1 MNEPKPV
8 YCIKSRGGRIER
20 EGDFDTIQA
29 WLNENRIT
37 SDDDLRRLGFHV
49 MERDE
54 LWGRVKDFPEFN
66 RSEREGRRALTRAKN
81 WNYLCMVAGLIFVG
95 IGFALIC
102 YDQLIP
108 RYTESNRVDEAKAET
123 RSAKELERVAY
134 EKLKQA
140 REDAA
145 AALKEKDLATRKAID
160 QMKKQLDEVRD
171 QLAATRDELNQSLAQ
186 KQGELKVARGKLDD
200 LSGRVS
206 ADLAAAN
213 RRIAQLTRQLE
224 QLTRQLEE
232 ERKEAAVAQ
241 KPLKDKLAE
250 LQSRNDSL
258 YSLYIRT
265 NEQLKAEQGKSIAQ
279 KVFGLSSDKGE

>member
-1 MNEPKPV
+1 
-8 YCIKSRGGRIER
+8 
-20 EGDFDTIQA
+20 
-29 WLNENRIT
+29 
-37 SDDDLRRLGFHV
+37 
-49 MERDE
+49 
-54 LWGRVKDFPEFN
+54 
-66 RSEREGRRALTRAKN
+66 
-81 WNYLCMVAGLIFVG
+81 MVAGLIFVG

-140 REDAA
+140 RDEAA
-145 AALKEKDLATRKAID
+145 AALKEKDAAHLRSVALL
-160 QMKKQLDEVRD
+160 KKQLDESRE
-171 QLAATRDELNQSLAQ
+171 ELNLALAQ
-186 KQGELKVARGKLDD
+186 KQGELKDARGKLDD

-206 ADLAAAN
+206 SDLASAN
-213 RRIAQLTRQLE
+213 RRVTQLTRQLE

>member
-29 WLNENRIT
+29 WLKEERIT

-54 LWGRVKDFPEFN
+54 LWARVKDFPEFN
-66 RSEREGRRALTRAKN
+66 LSEREGRRALTRAKN

-134 EKLKQA
+134 DKLKQA
-140 REDAA
+140 REEAA
-145 AALKEKDLATRKAID
+145 AALKEKDAANLKSVA
-160 QMKKQLDEVRD
+160 QLKKQLEESRE
-171 QLAATRDELNQSLAQ
+171 ELNQALAQ
-186 KQGELKVARGKLDD
+186 KQGELKDARGKLDD

-206 ADLAAAN
+206 SDLASAN
-213 RRIAQLTRQLE
+213 RRVAQLTRL
-224 QLTRQLEE
+224 LEE

-241 KPLKDKLAE
+241 KPWKDKVAE
-250 LQSRNDSL
+250 LQARKSL
-258 YSLYIRT
+258 HPI
-265 NEQLKAEQGKSIAQ
+265 
-279 KVFGLSSDKGE
+279 

>member
-81 WNYLCMVAGLIFVG
+81 WNYLCMVAGIIFVG
-95 IGFALIC
+95 VGFALIC

-134 EKLKQA
+134 DKLKQA
-140 REDAA
+140 RDEAA
-145 AALKEKDLATRKAID
+145 ASLKEKDAAHLRSVALL
-160 QMKKQLDEVRD
+160 KKQLDESRE
-171 QLAATRDELNQSLAQ
+171 ELNLALAQ
-186 KQGELKVARGKLDD
+186 KQGELKDARGKLDD

-206 ADLAAAN
+206 SDLASAN
-213 RRIAQLTRQLE
+213 RRVTQLTRQLE

-265 NEQLKAEQGKSIAQ
+265 NEQLKAERDKSIAQ

>member
-20 EGDFDTIQA
+20 EGDFETIQA
-29 WLNENRIT
+29 WLNEKRIT

-108 RYTESNRVDEAKAET
+108 RYTESNKVDEAKAEA

-134 EKLKQA
+134 DKLKQA
-140 REDAA
+140 REEVAA
-145 AALKEKDLATRKAID
+145 SLKEKDAANLMSVA
-160 QMKKQLDEVRD
+160 QLKKQLEESRG
-171 QLAATRDELNQSLAQ
+171 ELNQALAQ
-186 KQGELKVARGKLDD
+186 KQGELKDARGKLDD

-206 ADLAAAN
+206 SDLVAAN
-213 RRIAQLTRQLE
+213 RRVA

-232 ERKEAAVAQ
+232 EKKEAAVAQ

-250 LQSRNDSL
+250 LQGRNDSL
-258 YSLYIRT
+258 YSLYIRAS
-265 NEQLKAEQGKSIAQ
+265 EQLKAERDKSIAQ

>member
-8 YCIKSRGGRIER
+8 YCIKSRGGRIEK

-29 WLNENRIT
+29 WLNEERIT

-140 REDAA
+140 RDEAA
-145 AALKEKDLATRKAID
+145 AALKEKDAAHLRSVALL
-160 QMKKQLDEVRD
+160 KKQLDESRE
-171 QLAATRDELNQSLAQ
+171 ELNLALAQ
-186 KQGELKVARGKLDD
+186 KQGELKDARGKLDD

-206 ADLAAAN
+206 SDLASAN
-213 RRIAQLTRQLE
+213 RRVTQLTRQLE

-241 KPLKDKLAE
+241 KPLKEQLAE
-250 LQSRNDSL
+250 LQAKNDAL

-265 NEQLKAEQGKSIAQ
+265 NEQLKAERDKSIAQ
-279 KVFGLSSDKGE
+279 KVFGLSADKGE

>member
-123 RSAKELERVAY
+123 RSAKELERTAY
-134 EKLKQA
+134 DKLKQT
-140 REDAA
+140 REETAI
-145 AALKEKDLATRKAID
+145 ALREKDVATRKAID
-160 QMKKQLDEVRD
+160 LMKKQLDEVRD
-171 QLAATRDELNQSLAQ
+171 QLSASRDELNQTLAQ
-186 KQGELKVARGKLDD
+186 KQGELKDARGKLDD

-213 RRIAQLTRQLE
+213 RRIAQLTRQLD
-224 QLTRQLEE
+224 EE
-232 ERKEAAVAQ
+232 KREASVAQ
-241 KPLKDKLAE
+241 KPLKDQLAE
-250 LQSRNDSL
+250 LQAKNDAL

-265 NEQLKAEQGKSIAQ
+265 NEQLKAEREKSIAQ
-279 KVFGLSSDKGE
+279 KVFGLPSDKGE

>member
-29 WLNENRIT
+29 WLNEKRIT

-81 WNYLCMVAGLIFVG
+81 WNYLCMVAGLIFIG

-108 RYTESNRVDEAKAET
+108 RYTESNKVDEAKAEA

-134 EKLKQA
+134 DKLRQA
-140 REDAA
+140 REEAA
-145 AALKEKDLATRKAID
+145 ASLKEKDAAHLRSVALL
-160 QMKKQLDEVRD
+160 KKQLDESRE
-171 QLAATRDELNQSLAQ
+171 ELNHALAQ
-186 KQGELKVARGKLDD
+186 KQGELKDARGKLDD

-206 ADLAAAN
+206 SDLVAAN
-213 RRIAQLTRQLE
+213 RRVA

-232 ERKEAAVAQ
+232 EKKEAAVAQ

-250 LQSRNDSL
+250 LQARNDAL
-258 YSLYIRT
+258 YSLYIRAS
-265 NEQLKAEQGKSIAQ
+265 EQLKAERDKSIAQ

>member
-108 RYTESNRVDEAKAET
+108 RYTESNRVDEARAEA
-123 RSAKELERVAY
+123 RSAKELERTAY
-134 EKLKQA
+134 DKLKQT
-140 REDAA
+140 REETAI
-145 AALKEKDLATRKAID
+145 ALREKDVATRKAID
-160 QMKKQLDEVRD
+160 LMKKQLDEVRD
-171 QLAATRDELNQSLAQ
+171 QLSASRDELNQTLAQ
-186 KQGELKVARGKLDD
+186 KQGELKDARGKLDD

-213 RRIAQLTRQLE
+213 RRIAQLTRQLD
-224 QLTRQLEE
+224 EE
-232 ERKEAAVAQ
+232 KREASVAQ
-241 KPLKDKLAE
+241 KPLKDQLAE
-250 LQSRNDSL
+250 LQAKNDAL

-265 NEQLKAEQGKSIAQ
+265 NEQLKAEREKSIAQ
-279 KVFGLSSDKGE
+279 KVFGLPSDKGE

>member
-8 YCIKSRGGRIER
+8 YCIKSRGGRIEK
-20 EGDFDTIQA
+20 EGDFATIQA
-29 WLNENRIT
+29 WLSENRIT

-66 RSEREGRRALTRAKN
+66 RSEREGRRALNRAKN

-108 RYTESNRVDEAKAET
+108 RYTESNKVDEAKAEA

-134 EKLKQA
+134 DKLKQT
-140 REDAA
+140 REETAT
-145 AALKEKDLATRKAID
+145 ALKEKDAAYSKSIA
-160 QMKKQLDEVRD
+160 QMKKQLDESRE
-171 QLAATRDELNQSLAQ
+171 ELNVTLAQ
-186 KQGELKVARGKLDD
+186 KQGELKDARGKLDD

-206 ADLAAAN
+206 SDLASAN
-213 RRIAQLTRQLE
+213 RRVTQLTRQLE

-250 LQSRNDSL
+250 LQARNDAL
-258 YSLYIRT
+258 YSLYIRA
-265 NEQLKAEQGKSIAQ
+265 NEQLKAEREKSIAQ
-279 KVFGLSSDKGE
+279 KVFGLSSDKDE

>member
-8 YCIKSRGGRIER
+8 YCIKSRGGRIEK

-81 WNYLCMVAGLIFVG
+81 WNYLCMAAGIIFVG

-108 RYTESNRVDEAKAET
+108 RYTESNRVDEAKAEA
-123 RSAKELERVAY
+123 RSAKELERIAY
-134 EKLKQA
+134 DKLKQT
-140 REDAA
+140 REEAA
-145 AALKEKDLATRKAID
+145 VTLKEKDVATRKAID

-213 RRIAQLTRQLE
+213 RRIAQLTRQLD
-224 QLTRQLEE
+224 EE
-232 ERKEAAVAQ
+232 KKDATLAQ
-241 KPLKDKLAE
+241 KPLKEQLAE
-250 LQSRNDSL
+250 LQAKNDAL

-265 NEQLKAEQGKSIAQ
+265 NEQLKAERDKSIAQ
-279 KVFGLSSDKGE
+279 KVFGLSADKGE

>member
-81 WNYLCMVAGLIFVG
+81 WNYLCMAAGIIFVG

-108 RYTESNRVDEAKAET
+108 RYTESNKVDEAKAEA
-123 RSAKELERVAY
+123 RSAKELERIAY
-134 EKLKQA
+134 DKLKQT
-140 REDAA
+140 REEAA
-145 AALKEKDLATRKAID
+145 VTLNEKDVATRKAID

-171 QLAATRDELNQSLAQ
+171 QLAATRDELNQSLEQ

-213 RRIAQLTRQLE
+213 RRIAQLTRQLD
-224 QLTRQLEE
+224 EE
-232 ERKEAAVAQ
+232 KKDATLAQ
-241 KPLKDKLAE
+241 KPLKEQLAE
-250 LQSRNDSL
+250 LQAKNDAL

-265 NEQLKAEQGKSIAQ
+265 NEQLKAERDKSIAQ
-279 KVFGLSSDKGE
+279 KVFGLSTDKVE

>member
-95 IGFALIC
+95 VGFALIC

-123 RSAKELERVAY
+123 RSSKELERVAY

-140 REDAA
+140 RDEAA
-145 AALKEKDLATRKAID
+145 AALKEKDAAHLRSVALL
-160 QMKKQLDEVRD
+160 KKQLDESRE
-171 QLAATRDELNQSLAQ
+171 ELNLALDQ
-186 KQGELKVARGKLDD
+186 KQGELKDARGKLDD

-206 ADLAAAN
+206 SDLASAN
-213 RRIAQLTRQLE
+213 RRVTQLTRQLE

>member
-8 YCIKSRGGRIER
+8 YCIKSRGGRIEK

-81 WNYLCMVAGLIFVG
+81 WNYLCMAAGIIFVG

-108 RYTESNRVDEAKAET
+108 RYTESNRVDEAKAEA
-123 RSAKELERVAY
+123 RSAKELERIAY
-134 EKLKQA
+134 DKLKQT

-145 AALKEKDLATRKAID
+145 VTLKEKDVATRKAID

-213 RRIAQLTRQLE
+213 RRIAQLTRQLD
-224 QLTRQLEE
+224 EE
-232 ERKEAAVAQ
+232 KKDATLAQ
-241 KPLKDKLAE
+241 KPLKEQLAE
-250 LQSRNDSL
+250 LQAKNDAL

-265 NEQLKAEQGKSIAQ
+265 NEQLKAERDKSIAQ

>member
-123 RSAKELERVAY
+123 RSAKELERTAY
-134 EKLKQA
+134 DKLKQT
-140 REDAA
+140 REETAT
-145 AALKEKDLATRKAID
+145 ALREKDVATRKAID
-160 QMKKQLDEVRD
+160 LMKKQLDEVRD
-171 QLAATRDELNQSLAQ
+171 QLSASRDELNQTLAQ
-186 KQGELKVARGKLDD
+186 KQGELKDARGKLDD

-213 RRIAQLTRQLE
+213 RRIAQLTRQLD
-224 QLTRQLEE
+224 EE
-232 ERKEAAVAQ
+232 KREASVAQ
-241 KPLKDKLAE
+241 KPLKDQLAE
-250 LQSRNDSL
+250 LQAKNDAL

-265 NEQLKAEQGKSIAQ
+265 NEQLKAEREKSIAQ
-279 KVFGLSSDKGE
+279 KVFGLPSDKGE

>member
-134 EKLKQA
+134 DKLKQA
-140 REDAA
+140 RDEAA
-145 AALKEKDLATRKAID
+145 ASLKEKDAAHLRSVALL
-160 QMKKQLDEVRD
+160 KKQLDESRE
-171 QLAATRDELNQSLAQ
+171 ELNLALAQ
-186 KQGELKVARGKLDD
+186 KQGELKDARGKLDD

-206 ADLAAAN
+206 SDLASAN
-213 RRIAQLTRQLE
+213 RRVTQLTRQLE

>member
-8 YCIKSRGGRIER
+8 YCIKSRGGRIEK
-20 EGDFDTIQA
+20 EGDFATILA
-29 WLNENRIT
+29 WLSENRIT

-54 LWGRVKDFPEFN
+54 LWARVKDFPEFN
-66 RSEREGRRALTRAKN
+66 LSEREGRRALTRAKK

-108 RYTESNRVDEAKAET
+108 RYTESNKVDEAKAET

-134 EKLKQA
+134 DKLKQT
-140 REDAA
+140 REEAA
-145 AALKEKDLATRKAID
+145 AALKEKDAANLKSVALL
-160 QMKKQLDEVRD
+160 KKQLEESRE
-171 QLAATRDELNQSLAQ
+171 ELNQALAQ
-186 KQGELKVARGKLDD
+186 KQGELKDARGKLDD

-206 ADLAAAN
+206 SDLASAN
-213 RRIAQLTRQLE
+213 RRVAQLTRL
-224 QLTRQLEE
+224 LEE

-250 LQSRNDSL
+250 LQARNDAL
-258 YSLYIRT
+258 YSLYVRA
-265 NEQLKAEQGKSIAQ
+265 NEQLKAEREKSIAQ
-279 KVFGLSSDKGE
+279 KVFGLSSEKDE

>member
-8 YCIKSRGGRIER
+8 YCIKSRGGRIEK
-20 EGDFDTIQA
+20 EGDFATIQA
-29 WLNENRIT
+29 WLSENRIT

-54 LWGRVKDFPEFN
+54 LWARVKDFPEFN
-66 RSEREGRRALTRAKN
+66 LSEREGRRALTRAKN

-108 RYTESNRVDEAKAET
+108 RYTESNKVDEAKAET

-134 EKLKQA
+134 DKLKQA
-140 REDAA
+140 REEAA
-145 AALKEKDLATRKAID
+145 AALKEKDAANLKSVA
-160 QMKKQLDEVRD
+160 QLKKQLEESRE
-171 QLAATRDELNQSLAQ
+171 ELNQALAQ
-186 KQGELKVARGKLDD
+186 KQGELKDARGKLDD

-206 ADLAAAN
+206 SDLSSAN
-213 RRIAQLTRQLE
+213 RRVAQLTRL
-224 QLTRQLEE
+224 LEE

-258 YSLYIRT
+258 YSLYIRA
-265 NEQLKAEQGKSIAQ
+265 NEQLKAEREKSIAQ
-279 KVFGLSSDKGE
+279 KVFGLPPDKDE

>member
-8 YCIKSRGGRIER
+8 YCIKSRGGRIEK
-20 EGDFDTIQA
+20 EGDFATIQA
-29 WLNENRIT
+29 WLSENRIT

-54 LWGRVKDFPEFN
+54 LWARVKDFPEFN
-66 RSEREGRRALTRAKN
+66 LSEREGRRALTRAKN

-95 IGFALIC
+95 IGFTLIC

-108 RYTESNRVDEAKAET
+108 RYTESNKVDEAKAET

-134 EKLKQA
+134 DKLKQA
-140 REDAA
+140 REEAA
-145 AALKEKDLATRKAID
+145 AALKEKDAANLKSVA
-160 QMKKQLDEVRD
+160 QLKKQLEESRE
-171 QLAATRDELNQSLAQ
+171 ELNQALAQ
-186 KQGELKVARGKLDD
+186 KQGELKDARGKLDD

-206 ADLAAAN
+206 SDLASAN
-213 RRIAQLTRQLE
+213 RRVAQLTRL
-224 QLTRQLEE
+224 LEE

-241 KPLKDKLAE
+241 KPLKDKLVE

-258 YSLYIRT
+258 YSLYIRA
-265 NEQLKAEQGKSIAQ
+265 NEQLKAEREKSIAQ
-279 KVFGLSSDKGE
+279 KVFGLSPDKDE

>member
-8 YCIKSRGGRIER
+8 YCIKSRGGRIEK
-20 EGDFDTIQA
+20 EGDFATIQA
-29 WLNENRIT
+29 WLSENRIT
-37 SDDDLRRLGFHV
+37 SDDDLRRLGYHV

-66 RSEREGRRALTRAKN
+66 RSEREGRRALQRAKN
-81 WNYLCMVAGLIFVG
+81 WNYLWMVAGIVFVG

-108 RYTESNRVDEAKAET
+108 RYTESNKVDEAKAEA

-134 EKLKQA
+134 DKLKQA
-140 REDAA
+140 REEVAV
-145 AALKEKDLATRKAID
+145 ALKEKDAANLASIA
-160 QMKKQLDEVRD
+160 QLKKQLEESRE
-171 QLAATRDELNQSLAQ
+171 ELNQVLAQ
-186 KQGELKVARGKLDD
+186 KQGELKDARGKLDD

-206 ADLAAAN
+206 SDLASAN

-224 QLTRQLEE
+224 EE
-232 ERKEAAVAQ
+232 KKEAAAAQ

-250 LQSRNDSL
+250 QQARNDAL
-258 YSLYIRT
+258 YSLYIRASQ
-265 NEQLKAEQGKSIAQ
+265 QLKAERDKSIAQ
-279 KVFGLSSDKGE
+279 KVFGLSSDKAE